1 MNKNNNDTV
10 QSVKRA
16 LNIMEEL
23 SEERSLGITDIGKRV
38 GMSKSTV
45 HRLVG
50 TLCDSGYVTQDGD
63 GRYRLSLKL
72 FDLGNRLVNQH
83 GIRREATL
91 YLERLARMTHETVNL
106 AILEN
111 DQLVYIDRIESVE
124 PLRIGLE
131 IGRGYSAHCTALGKA
146 WLAFLPDEEF
156 EAFLVRQKD
165 LERLTTAT
173 IIDKEGLRTEIY
185 KIRREGVA
193 LEREEYRQGIHCVAA
208 PVFNYNGRIAA
219 AVSVSGPSVRMAD
232 GVLAER
238 IDQVKEIAR
247 LISARV
253 GFKGHGHRN

>member
-1 MNKNNNDTV
+1 M
-10 QSVKRA
+10 
-16 LNIMEEL
+16 
-23 SEERSLGITDIGKRV
+23 
-38 GMSKSTV
+38 
-45 HRLVG
+45 
-50 TLCDSGYVTQDGD
+50 
-63 GRYRLSLKL
+63 
-72 FDLGNRLVNQH
+72 
-83 GIRREATL
+83 

-208 PVFNYNGRIAA
+208 PGFNYNGRIAA